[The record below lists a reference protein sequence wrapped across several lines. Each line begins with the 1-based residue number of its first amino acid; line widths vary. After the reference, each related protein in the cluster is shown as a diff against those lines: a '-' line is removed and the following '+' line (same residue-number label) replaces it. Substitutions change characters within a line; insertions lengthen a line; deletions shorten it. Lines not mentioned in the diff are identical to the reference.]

1 MPSVDEN
8 LAKLGDS
15 KISFKFDA
23 KGVFW
28 QIPLDDR
35 SKLLTTFVT
44 PFGRFLFNRLPFG
57 ISSAPEI
64 FQRTMS

>member
-44 PFGRFLFNRLPFG
+44 PFGRF
-57 ISSAPEI
+57 
-64 FQRTMS
+64 